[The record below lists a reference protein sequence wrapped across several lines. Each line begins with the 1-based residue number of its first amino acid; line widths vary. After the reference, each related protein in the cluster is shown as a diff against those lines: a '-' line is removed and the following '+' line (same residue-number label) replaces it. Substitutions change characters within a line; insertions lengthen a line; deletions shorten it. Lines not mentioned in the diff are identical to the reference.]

1 MPAPK
6 SRKLIANNRRARH
19 RYHVLET
26 YEAGIVLQGTE
37 VKAVREGKVNLGDA
51 YAVERGGEVYL
62 LNCHIGAYEKAAAQN
77 HEPMRA
83 RKLLLHQREIRK
95 LVGTIAQKG
104 FTLVP
109 LSLYFRGD
117 YAKVKLGVCRGKRKG
132 DKREVVRRREAHRE
146 ISREMARRSK
156 SRKR

>member
-1 MPAPK
+1 M
-6 SRKLIANNRRARH
+6 IASNRRARH
-19 RYHVLET
+19 RYVVLDT
-26 YEAGIVLQGTE
+26 YEAGLVLMGSE

-51 YAVERGGEVYL
+51 YAVERGGEIYL
-62 LNCHIGAYEKAAAQN
+62 LNCHIGAYEKAGVSN

-132 DKREVVRRREAHRE
+132 DKREVVKRREAHKE
-146 ISREMARRSK
+146 IHREMARRRRS
-156 SRKR
+156 